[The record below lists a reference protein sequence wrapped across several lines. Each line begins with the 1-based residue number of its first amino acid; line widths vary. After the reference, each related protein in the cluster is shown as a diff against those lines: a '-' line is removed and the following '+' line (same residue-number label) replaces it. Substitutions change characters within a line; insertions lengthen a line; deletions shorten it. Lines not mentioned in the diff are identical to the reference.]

1 MGKYD
6 ALIMARFLSLT
17 EPSNPFSAHQPN
29 FTYSPTDQPY
39 LDQGGKPT
47 EL

>member
-1 MGKYD
+1 MGKYGG
-6 ALIMARFLSLT
+6 LIVARFLSLT
-17 EPSNPFSAHQPN
+17 EPFSAHQPN

-39 LDQGGKPT
+39 LQVNQDGKAT